1 MPNMPPQALSDLG
14 EQILL
19 TLWRLRGIGNKFV
32 KQENIRADLAV
43 DSDQTWV
50 GEIANLQTEG
60 FLTSTNLD
68 GQDAVSLTPLG
79 LAILRQIEEDKLQE
93 LK

>member
-32 KQENIRADLAV
+32 KQENLRADLAV

-60 FLTSTNLD
+60 FLTSTNID
-68 GQDAVSLTPLG
+68 GQDVVSLTPLG

>member
-1 MPNMPPQALSDLG
+1 MPNMPLQALSDLG

-32 KQENIRADLAV
+32 KQENLRADLAV

-68 GQDAVSLTPLG
+68 GQDVVSLTPLG

>member
-32 KQENIRADLAV
+32 KQEKLRADLAV
-43 DSDQTWV
+43 NSDQTWV

>member
-32 KQENIRADLAV
+32 KQENLRADLAV

-68 GQDAVSLTPLG
+68 GQDVVSLTPLG

>member
-1 MPNMPPQALSDLG
+1 MRNMPPQALSDLG

-19 TLWRLRGIGNKFV
+19 SIWKLGGVGSKFIQ
-32 KQENIRADLAV
+32 QENLRANLKI

-50 GEIANLQTEG
+50 GEIANLQTLG
-60 FLTSTNLD
+60 FLTSTD
-68 GQDAVSLTPLG
+68 QAGQETLSLTPFG

>member
-32 KQENIRADLAV
+32 KQENLRADLAV

>member
-1 MPNMPPQALSDLG
+1 MRNMPPQALSDLG

-19 TLWRLRGIGNKFV
+19 TIWRLRGDGSKIIQ
-32 KQENIRADLAV
+32 QENLRADLKI

-50 GEIANLQTEG
+50 GEIANLQTLG
-60 FLTSTNLD
+60 FLASTN
-68 GQDAVSLTPLG
+68 QDNQNALSLTPLG
-79 LAILRQIEEDKLQE
+79 LSVLRQIEEDKLQE

>member
-1 MPNMPPQALSDLG
+1 MPNMPPQAVSDLG

-32 KQENIRADLAV
+32 KQENLRADLAV

-68 GQDAVSLTPLG
+68 GRDAVSLTPLG